1 MTAKYPLLLE
11 PSIKEVVWG
20 GRWLA
25 ETLGRPGAED
35 ARLGESWEAF
45 SGSRIVNGAWQG
57 QTLGDVFTRHK
68 ARWAGTAADACPKF
82 PLLVKFIDA
91 RENLS
96 IQVHPDDDLAQQLEN
111 YPYGKTE
118 FWYVLEAA
126 PDAHIYY
133 GLNKRGMGRE
143 ELQAALQD
151 GDLLRHLKQVPV
163 RAGDVVYMPAGTVHA
178 LTAGVVVYELQ
189 QDSDITY
196 RLYDWGRADR
206 AIHLDKGL
214 QSIDAACADLEVTR
228 PAFAG
233 TRDAQTATLVACS
246 FFRSE
251 IWRITRSLPVAAHA
265 DSFTLLTAI
274 TGSGSIVSDAQEF
287 ASVPLKRGTTVCL
300 PAGLAYTL
308 RRDANE
314 EDAALEVISG
324 RLTPVERGE

>member
-1 MTAKYPLLLE
+1 MTEKYPLLLE
-11 PSIKEVVWG
+11 PVIKEVVWG

-25 ETLGRPGAED
+25 ETLGRAGAEG

-45 SGSRIVNGAWQG
+45 GGSRIANGAWQG

-68 ARWAGTAADACPKF
+68 AEWAGTGAQGCPKF

-133 GLNKRGMGRE
+133 GLSGQDICRAD
-143 ELQAALQD
+143 LQAALHH
-151 GDLLRHLKQVPV
+151 GDLLRYLKRVPV

-196 RLYDWGRADR
+196 RLYDWGRTDR

-214 QSIDAACADLEVTR
+214 QAIDPACADLEITR
-228 PAFAG
+228 PQFNG
-233 TRDAQTATLVACS
+233 TDDAQCAALVDCS

-251 IWRITRSLPVAAHA
+251 MWRIGRSLSPAAHA
-265 DSFTLLTAI
+265 ESFTLLTTVEGAGHI
-274 TGSGSIVSDAQEF
+274 AACTQEF
-287 ASVPLKRGTTVCL
+287 APFPLKIGTTVCI
-300 PAGLAYTL
+300 PADLEYTL
-308 RRDANE
+308 HNDVNHSG
-314 EDAALEVISG
+314 AALSIITG
-324 RLTPVERGE
+324 RLTL

>member
-1 MTAKYPLLLE
+1 MGKYPLLLE
-11 PSIKEVVWG
+11 PVIKEVVWG

-25 ETLGRPGAED
+25 DRLGRAGAEG

-45 SGSRIVNGAWQG
+45 SGSRIANGVWQG
-57 QTLGDVFTRHK
+57 QMLGDVFTQHK
-68 ARWAGTAADACPKF
+68 AEWAGTGAQGCPKF

-96 IQVHPDDDLAQQLEN
+96 IQVHPDDGLAQQLEN

-133 GLNKRGMGRE
+133 GLSGRDIRRE
-143 ELQAALQD
+143 DLQAALRD
-151 GDLLRHLKQVPV
+151 GDLLHYLKRVPV

-196 RLYDWGRADR
+196 RLYDWGRTDR

-214 QSIDAACADLEVTR
+214 QAIDPACADLELTR
-228 PAFAG
+228 PQFGG
-233 TRDAQTATLVACS
+233 TDDARTATLVDCS

-251 IWRITRSLPVAAHA
+251 IWRVIRSLPVAAHA
-265 DSFTLLTAI
+265 ESFTLLTSVEGTGQI
-274 TGSGSIVSDAQEF
+274 TSATQEF
-287 ASVPLKRGTTVCL
+287 APAPLKMGTTVCI
-300 PAGLAYTL
+300 PADLGYTL
-308 RRDANE
+308 HNDANNSG
-314 EDAALEVISG
+314 AALSVITG
-324 RLTPVERGE
+324 RLTL

>member
-1 MTAKYPLLLE
+1 MGKYPLLLE
-11 PSIKEVVWG
+11 PVIKEVVWG

-25 ETLGRPGAED
+25 DTLGRAGAEG
-35 ARLGESWEAF
+35 ARMGESWEAF
-45 SGSRIVNGAWQG
+45 SGSRIANGAWQG
-57 QTLGDVFTRHK
+57 QTLGDVFARHK
-68 ARWAGTAADACPKF
+68 AEWAGTGAQGCPKF

-133 GLNKRGMGRE
+133 GLSGHDIRRE
-143 ELQAALQD
+143 DLQAALRD
-151 GDLLRHLKQVPV
+151 GDLLRYLKRVPV

-196 RLYDWGRADR
+196 RLYDWGRTDR

-214 QSIDAACADLEVTR
+214 QAIDPACADLELTR
-228 PAFAG
+228 PQFGG
-233 TRDAQTATLVACS
+233 TDNAQLATLVDCS

-251 IWRITRSLPVAAHA
+251 MWRVMRSLPVAACA
-265 DSFTLLTAI
+265 ESFTLLTTI

-287 ASVPLKRGTTVCL
+287 APVPLKMGTTVCL

-308 RRDANE
+308 LRDAGDE
-314 EDAALEVISG
+314 GAALEVISG
-324 RLTPVERGE
+324 RITPTEYGG